1 MKRAT
6 IRDVAVSAGVS
17 LSTVSRVIH
26 GHPAVDSA
34 LQKRVMEAVARLNY
48 QPNRSAQ
55 SLRSPVNSVIGL
67 VISDIENP
75 FFTSIVRGVEDV
87 AYDNQMT
94 VILCS
99 TDEDPVKQER
109 RLEVMAKERVAG
121 LIIAPAHGDSAPSL
135 HRLQASGMPVVLLDR
150 NISDGELDAVMV
162 DNVEGAYTATR
173 HLINLKRQRIA
184 LVNGDSRIKTF
195 ADRYKGYRKA
205 LAEANLPLN
214 EAYIT
219 EVDPKIDRGLKAT
232 LKLLQREPRPD
243 AIFASN
249 NMITV
254 GVLKAIRQLKL
265 KIPEEVALVG
275 FDDMPWSS
283 ELCPPVTS
291 IAQPTYEL
299 GREAGR
305 LLIRR
310 LQDPGGFQQTIVLHT
325 RLIVRES
332 CGAHLQTAA
341 IEGI

>member
-1 MKRAT
+1 M
-6 IRDVAVSAGVS
+6 
-17 LSTVSRVIH
+17 
-26 GHPAVDSA
+26 DSA
-34 LQKRVMEAVARLNY
+34 LQKRVLEAVERLNY
-48 QPNRSAQ
+48 QPNRAAQ
-55 SLRSPVNSVIGL
+55 RLRSQVNSVIGL

-121 LIIAPAHGDSAPSL
+121 LIIAPAHGDSLASL
-135 HRLQASGMPVVLLDR
+135 HKLHQSGMPIVLLDR
-150 NISDGELDAVMV
+150 YIGSGELDGVMV

-173 HLINLKRQRIA
+173 HLIAQNRRRIA

-195 ADRYKGYRKA
+195 EDRLKGYRMA
-205 LAEANLPLN
+205 LAEANIPFDDDLV
-214 EAYIT
+214 T
-219 EVDPKIDRGLKAT
+219 EVDPKIERSQKAT
-232 LKLLQREPRPD
+232 LRLLQREPRPD

-249 NMITV
+249 NLITV

-291 IAQPTYEL
+291 VAQPTYEL
-299 GREAGR
+299 GKEAGR

-332 CGAHLQTAA
+332 CGAAQQ
-341 IEGI
+341 

>member
-6 IRDVAVSAGVS
+6 IRDVALSAGVS

-34 LQKRVMEAVARLNY
+34 LQKRVLEAVERLNY
-48 QPNRSAQ
+48 QPNRAAQ
-55 SLRSPVNSVIGL
+55 RLRSQVNSVIGL

-121 LIIAPAHGDSAPSL
+121 LIIAPAHGDSLASL
-135 HRLQASGMPVVLLDR
+135 HKLHQSGMPIVLLDR
-150 NISDGELDAVMV
+150 YIGSGELDGVMV

-173 HLINLKRQRIA
+173 HLIAQNRRRIA

-195 ADRYKGYRKA
+195 EDRLKGYRMA
-205 LAEANLPLN
+205 LAEANIPFDDDLV
-214 EAYIT
+214 T
-219 EVDPKIDRGLKAT
+219 EVDPKIERSQRAT
-232 LKLLQREPRPD
+232 LRLLQREQRPD

-249 NMITV
+249 NLITV

-291 IAQPTYEL
+291 VAQPTYEL
-299 GREAGR
+299 GKEAGR

-332 CGAHLQTAA
+332 CGAAQQ
-341 IEGI
+341 

>member
-1 MKRAT
+1 M
-6 IRDVAVSAGVS
+6 
-17 LSTVSRVIH
+17 
-26 GHPAVDSA
+26 DSA
-34 LQKRVMEAVARLNY
+34 LQKRVLEAVERLNY
-48 QPNRSAQ
+48 QPNRAAQ
-55 SLRSPVNSVIGL
+55 RLRSQVNSVIGL

-121 LIIAPAHGDSAPSL
+121 LIIAPAHGDSLASL
-135 HRLQASGMPVVLLDR
+135 HKLHQSGMPIVLLDR
-150 NISDGELDAVMV
+150 YIGSGELDGVMV

-173 HLINLKRQRIA
+173 HLIAQNRRRIA

-195 ADRYKGYRKA
+195 EDRLKGYRMA
-205 LAEANLPLN
+205 LAEANIPFDDDLV
-214 EAYIT
+214 T
-219 EVDPKIDRGLKAT
+219 EVDPKIERSQRAT
-232 LKLLQREPRPD
+232 LRLLQREQRPD

-249 NMITV
+249 NLITV

-291 IAQPTYEL
+291 VAQPTYEL
-299 GREAGR
+299 GKEAGR

-332 CGAHLQTAA
+332 CGAAQQ
-341 IEGI
+341 

>member
-1 MKRAT
+1 M
-6 IRDVAVSAGVS
+6 
-17 LSTVSRVIH
+17 
-26 GHPAVDSA
+26 DSA
-34 LQKRVMEAVARLNY
+34 LQKRVLEAVERLNY
-48 QPNRSAQ
+48 QPNRAAQ
-55 SLRSPVNSVIGL
+55 RLRSQVNSVIGL

-121 LIIAPAHGDSAPSL
+121 LIIAPAHGDSLASL
-135 HRLQASGMPVVLLDR
+135 HKLHQSGMPIVLLDR
-150 NISDGELDAVMV
+150 YIDSGELDGVMV

-173 HLINLKRQRIA
+173 HLIAQNRRRIA

-195 ADRYKGYRKA
+195 EDRLKGYRMA
-205 LAEANLPLN
+205 LAEANIPFDDDLV
-214 EAYIT
+214 T
-219 EVDPKIDRGLKAT
+219 EVDPKIERSQRAT
-232 LKLLQREPRPD
+232 LRLLQREQRPD

-249 NMITV
+249 NLITV

-291 IAQPTYEL
+291 VAQPTYEL
-299 GREAGR
+299 GKEAGR

-332 CGAHLQTAA
+332 CGAAQQ
-341 IEGI
+341 

>member
-1 MKRAT
+1 M
-6 IRDVAVSAGVS
+6 SAGVS

-26 GHPAVDSA
+26 GHPAVDSV
-34 LQKRVMEAVARLNY
+34 LQKRVMEAVERLNY

-55 SLRSPVNSVIGL
+55 RLRSQVNSVIGL

-87 AYDNQMT
+87 AYENQMT

-121 LIIAPAHGDSAPSL
+121 LIIAPAHGDSMASL
-135 HRLQASGMPVVLLDR
+135 YRLHESGMPIVLLDR
-150 NISDGELDAVMV
+150 YISNSEMDGVMV

-173 HLINLKRQRIA
+173 HLISLKRKRIA

-195 ADRYKGYRKA
+195 EDRYKGYRKA
-205 LAEANLPLN
+205 LAEANIPLN
-214 EAYIT
+214 EDYIT
-219 EVDPKIDRGLKAT
+219 EVDPKIERSLKAT
-232 LKLLQREPRPD
+232 LKLLQRDPRPD

-249 NMITV
+249 NLITV
-254 GVLKAIRQLKL
+254 GVLKAIRQLKI

-299 GREAGR
+299 GKEAGR

-310 LQDPGGFQQTIVLHT
+310 LKDPGGFQQTIVLHT

-332 CGAHLQTAA
+332 CGAYLQAVGLGKVDE
-341 IEGI
+341 INGE

>member
-6 IRDVAVSAGVS
+6 IRDVALSAGVS

-34 LQKRVMEAVARLNY
+34 LQKRVLEAVERLNY
-48 QPNRSAQ
+48 QPNRAAQ
-55 SLRSPVNSVIGL
+55 RLRSQVNSVIGL

-121 LIIAPAHGDSAPSL
+121 LIIAPAHGDSLASL
-135 HRLQASGMPVVLLDR
+135 HKLHQSGMPIVLLDR
-150 NISDGELDAVMV
+150 YIGSGELDGVMV

-173 HLINLKRQRIA
+173 HLIAQNRRRIA

-195 ADRYKGYRKA
+195 EDRLKGYRMA
-205 LAEANLPLN
+205 LAEANIPFDDDLV
-214 EAYIT
+214 T
-219 EVDPKIDRGLKAT
+219 EVDPKIERSQKAT
-232 LKLLQREPRPD
+232 LRLLQREPRPD

-249 NMITV
+249 NLITV

-291 IAQPTYEL
+291 VAQPTYEL
-299 GREAGR
+299 GKEAGR

-332 CGAHLQTAA
+332 CGAAQQ
-341 IEGI
+341 